1 MKLRKIH
8 IDNYKLFNNFDLDL
22 THNGKSQNLIVIA
35 GINGSGKTTLLK
47 EIIYQALV
55 NQSINKGC
63 SIEIGTNDNMNHIF
77 VIDSQFLQLKTQ
89 EQINK
94 KKELFSQ
101 LNQIYYYEA
110 GLSTDKENVKNV
122 ILKYIDSL
130 IYEKDKKSS
139 EAYKIA
145 QDVLHSIFNGFD
157 LQIDFKGID
166 RNKEVLFKNA
176 QTDNI
181 KIEELSNGEQEL
193 ITKAFSIYLA
203 EIKDSIILIDE
214 PESSL
219 HPIWQSRITQL
230 YQKIAN
236 QYNNQIILSTHSPH
250 IVSAVHTEQ
259 IRVLIKEDSHLS
271 VISNFNR
278 SYGAKVDQVLLEIFR
293 TNGLRIPEI
302 ESKLL
307 QLREWVTLNQY
318 DSDDFK
324 ALKQELENTIGYDD
338 LDLALIRLEIAK
350 RKKNEKDQ

>member
-219 HPIWQSRITQL
+219 HQ
-230 YQKIAN
+230 
-236 QYNNQIILSTHSPH
+236 
-250 IVSAVHTEQ
+250 
-259 IRVLIKEDSHLS
+259 
-271 VISNFNR
+271 
-278 SYGAKVDQVLLEIFR
+278 
-293 TNGLRIPEI
+293 
-302 ESKLL
+302 
-307 QLREWVTLNQY
+307 
-318 DSDDFK
+318 
-324 ALKQELENTIGYDD
+324 
-338 LDLALIRLEIAK
+338 
-350 RKKNEKDQ
+350 

>member
-47 EIIYQALV
+47 EVIYQTIV
-55 NQSINKGC
+55 NHSIHKGY
-63 SIEIGTNDNMNHIF
+63 SIEIETNDKKNRTC
-77 VIDSQFLQLKTQ
+77 VIDSQFFQLKTQ
-89 EQINK
+89 EQMNK
-94 KKELFSQ
+94 EKELFSQ
-101 LNQIYYYEA
+101 LNHIYYYEA
-110 GLSTDKENVKNV
+110 GLSAEKENVKNV

-145 QDVLHSIFNGFD
+145 QDVLDSLFNGFD
-157 LQIDFKGID
+157 LQIEFKGVN
-166 RNKEVLFKNA
+166 RNKEILFKNA
-176 QTDNI
+176 QTENI

-193 ITKAFSIYLA
+193 ITKAFSIYLS

-250 IVSAVHTEQ
+250 IVSAVYKEQ
-259 IRVLIKEDSHLS
+259 IRVLIKEDNHLS

-278 SYGAKVDQVLLEIFR
+278 SYGAKVDQILLEIFR

-302 ESKLL
+302 ENKLI

-318 DSDDFK
+318 DTDDCK
-324 ALKQELENTIGYDD
+324 ALKHELENTIGYDD
-338 LDLALIRLEIAK
+338 MDLALIRLEIAK
-350 RKKNEKDQ
+350 RKKYEKDQ